1 MVVFENILL
10 HDIAQLKKQ
19 GYHEIPICSLYE
31 DIRLQKDKVTL
42 ILYKSGKLL
51 LQGPIAEVHHIA
63 KELALHLP
71 IHKHKEIK
79 FHTESGWIIGSDE
92 SLKGDTFGGI
102 TVAAVKADDMIRK
115 QLLEL
120 GVADS
125 KTLDDREIIPLA
137 EKIKHLAPCEIIDI
151 LPEEYNKSHGITALL
166 NKLHTQCA
174 QYLKPGT
181 HIVDKYPGC
190 TVGSIQIEKAESK
203 YIEVAAAS
211 ILARAAALHQLNYL
225 STLAGFPLPKGSTH
239 VLGALQ
245 QLKKRNLDFTKFT
258 KMDFRNVSEFC
269 KQNSGTSRK

>member
-10 HDIAQLKKQ
+10 HDLTLLKKQ
-19 GYHEIPICSLYE
+19 GYTEIPICSLYE
-31 DIRLQKDKVTL
+31 DIRLQKENVTL

-51 LQGPIAEVHHIA
+51 LQGPIKEVHHIS
-63 KELALHLP
+63 KELSLHLP

-102 TVAAVKADDMIRK
+102 TVAAVKADDTIRK

-151 LPEEYNKSHGITALL
+151 LPEEYNKSHGITSLL
-166 NKLHTQCA
+166 NKLHSQCA
-174 QYLKPGT
+174 TYLKPGT

-190 TVGSIQIEKAESK
+190 TAGSIQLEKAESK

-239 VLGALQ
+239 VLGGLQ
-245 QLKKRNLDFTKFT
+245 ELQKRNLDFNKFT
-258 KMDFRNVSEFC
+258 KMDFRNVKGFL
-269 KQNSGTSRK
+269 KK

>member
-10 HDIAQLKKQ
+10 HDLTLLKKQ
-19 GYHEIPICSLYE
+19 GYTEIPICSLYE
-31 DIRLQKDKVTL
+31 DIRLQKENVTL

-51 LQGPIAEVHHIA
+51 LQGPIKEVHHIS
-63 KELALHLP
+63 KELSLHLP

-102 TVAAVKADDMIRK
+102 TVAAVKADDTIRK

-151 LPEEYNKSHGITALL
+151 LPEEYNKSQGITSLL
-166 NKLHTQCA
+166 NKLHSQCA
-174 QYLKPGT
+174 NYLKPGT

-190 TVGSIQIEKAESK
+190 TAGSIQFEKAESK

-239 VLGALQ
+239 VLGGLQ
-245 QLKKRNLDFTKFT
+245 ELQKRNLDFTKFT
-258 KMDFRNVSEFC
+258 KMDFRNVRGFLE
-269 KQNSGTSRK
+269 K